1 MVNFVNWCEDIIII
15 NKYFNKYLKLFL
27 VLVVQ
32 SLFIVMLMWFVVKF
46 EILIIVFMV
55 SVIGYDF
62 FN

>member
-27 VLVVQ
+27 VLVVK